1 MKANLT
7 IIVIAAVLSFF
18 VTNANASCGNPID
31 RMICDDNVGTIIDRL
46 PGPSM
51 PGFNGELPPIYS
63 SAEVIA
69 VPTEQPSAQHLAI
82 LADIRAKNKEATRQ
96 WWINF
101 FNNK

>member
-18 VTNANASCGNPID
+18 VTNANACIGAPEGSLARCSGGDGIVYAPWLPIG
-31 RMICDDNVGTIIDRL
+31 GT
-46 PGPSM
+46 M
-51 PGFNGELPPIYS
+51 PGLIPSVERT
-63 SAEVIA
+63 A